1 MAEETWWFWK
11 ERLTLPFIEKLG
23 TGAQSYHV
31 NIETY
36 EGLRE
41 FLRYEKSLYL
51 FASSEIDTA
60 VCANML
66 NLNIWTFTYNRPE
79 GQEPVW
85 NVTSPNQDILLY
97 SNYNHRSAIDIALY
111 HADNSHYDLLV
122 RPNSELAIA
131 AISQQH

>member
-1 MAEETWWFWK
+1 M
-11 ERLTLPFIEKLG
+11 
-23 TGAQSYHV
+23 V

-41 FLRYEKSLYL
+41 FLISEKSLYL

-60 VCANML
+60 VYANML

-85 NVTSPNQDILLY
+85 NVTSPNQDLLLY